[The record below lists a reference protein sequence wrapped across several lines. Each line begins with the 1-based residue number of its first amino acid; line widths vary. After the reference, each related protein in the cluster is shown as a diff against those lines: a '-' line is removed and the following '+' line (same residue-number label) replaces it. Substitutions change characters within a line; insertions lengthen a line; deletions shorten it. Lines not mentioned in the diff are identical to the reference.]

1 VLLSC
6 FDPLRREIGR
16 LTLERLIAD
25 GRIHPQ
31 RIEEAYEH
39 GRAEID
45 LLCQQSG
52 EDAITELGISD
63 MHPEL
68 ISLLGRL
75 RYRTS
80 YGQNVLAHLTE
91 TAHIAGMIASELR
104 MDPLLLKRC
113 AVLHDIG
120 KALTHEMEGSHALIG
135 AKIARKYGE
144 PDDVV
149 HAIEAHH
156 NEVEARTAEAVLT
169 QAANSIS
176 GSRPGARRESL
187 ELYIKRLERLEEV
200 ANAHEGVEK
209 ARPAGRSGVSL
220 TRACSPACGHPA
232 RGRDAGSRRM
242 RAGQAGRSPAAN
254 SPSAPSG
261 GA

>member
-80 YGQNVLAHLTE
+80 YGQNVIAHLTE
-91 TAHIAGMIASELR
+91 TA
-104 MDPLLLKRC
+104 
-113 AVLHDIG
+113 
-120 KALTHEMEGSHALIG
+120 T
-135 AKIARKYGE
+135 
-144 PDDVV
+144 
-149 HAIEAHH
+149 
-156 NEVEARTAEAVLT
+156 
-169 QAANSIS
+169 
-176 GSRPGARRESL
+176 SL
-187 ELYIKRLERLEEV
+187 
-200 ANAHEGVEK
+200 G
-209 ARPAGRSGVSL
+209 
-220 TRACSPACGHPA
+220 
-232 RGRDAGSRRM
+232 
-242 RAGQAGRSPAAN
+242 
-254 SPSAPSG
+254 
-261 GA
+261 